1 MAQPARQLPQQVGVT
16 RVARADSGTHATDMR
31 SASSVVFALYLTY
44 AAFFFLNIPNRVPG
58 LGVIR
63 PTLLLAI
70 AILGL
75 LFAEGMLFEKK
86 DTSTISK
93 RLNVLLI
100 YMVLSLPF
108 VKWPGSVVTQN
119 LPQFVKAVLFFFV
132 TVKVVDTIP
141 RLRLFLLVV
150 IGSQVLR
157 VYEPL
162 FLHLTTGY
170 WGSSAHMGGGEMLSR
185 LAGAPNDIINPN
197 GLAYVV
203 ITAMAFMHYLM
214 TGTKKVWHTLLYLA
228 LAPGLLYALLLTGS
242 RSGLV
247 GFGVLALIVFFK
259 SKRKGLLVLV
269 GVVGLAGA
277 ISVMTP
283 DQRDRYLSIVSEDTK
298 NASSVTSRSSGVT
311 KDLENGFKRPIFGHG
326 VGTSLEANANY
337 RGQAYYSHVMYTEVF
352 VELGIVGVVL
362 FLLVLW
368 SIVKTSRL
376 AKRTLDERAEVLR
389 QSAPAELAFL
399 SRLANAV
406 QAWVGMGL
414 VFSLAQYGLSEYNWY
429 LVGGLS
435 VVLYNCVVALSDRA
449 AKASKEG
456 AACS

>member
-1 MAQPARQLPQQVGVT
+1 
-16 RVARADSGTHATDMR
+16 
-31 SASSVVFALYLTY
+31 
-44 AAFFFLNIPNRVPG
+44 
-58 LGVIR
+58 
-63 PTLLLAI
+63 
-70 AILGL
+70 
-75 LFAEGMLFEKK
+75 
-86 DTSTISK
+86 
-93 RLNVLLI
+93 
-100 YMVLSLPF
+100 
-108 VKWPGSVVTQN
+108 
-119 LPQFVKAVLFFFV
+119 
-132 TVKVVDTIP
+132 
-141 RLRLFLLVV
+141 LVV

>member
-162 FLHLTTGY
+162 FLHLTTG
-170 WGSSAHMGGGEMLSR
+170 
-185 LAGAPNDIINPN
+185 
-197 GLAYVV
+197 
-203 ITAMAFMHYLM
+203 
-214 TGTKKVWHTLLYLA
+214 
-228 LAPGLLYALLLTGS
+228 
-242 RSGLV
+242 
-247 GFGVLALIVFFK
+247 
-259 SKRKGLLVLV
+259 
-269 GVVGLAGA
+269 
-277 ISVMTP
+277 
-283 DQRDRYLSIVSEDTK
+283 
-298 NASSVTSRSSGVT
+298 
-311 KDLENGFKRPIFGHG
+311 
-326 VGTSLEANANY
+326 
-337 RGQAYYSHVMYTEVF
+337 
-352 VELGIVGVVL
+352 
-362 FLLVLW
+362 
-368 SIVKTSRL
+368 
-376 AKRTLDERAEVLR
+376 
-389 QSAPAELAFL
+389 
-399 SRLANAV
+399 
-406 QAWVGMGL
+406 
-414 VFSLAQYGLSEYNWY
+414 
-429 LVGGLS
+429 
-435 VVLYNCVVALSDRA
+435 
-449 AKASKEG
+449 
-456 AACS
+456 